1 MVSFKKTGPGYD
13 TNENGASNLNIY
25 FASSRIVS
33 LSVGKIASRL
43 ICKKKKKNTWP
54 RKPGKVSLCREGTR
68 LSYMLVENRT
78 STEKHVLR
86 LRCNRLELN
95 RENGGCVVQLL

>member
-43 ICKKKKKNTWP
+43 ICKKKKTLGQENLEK
-54 RKPGKVSLCREGTR
+54 
-68 LSYMLVENRT
+68 LVYVERG
-78 STEKHVLR
+78 L
-86 LRCNRLELN
+86 
-95 RENGGCVVQLL
+95 GCPIC